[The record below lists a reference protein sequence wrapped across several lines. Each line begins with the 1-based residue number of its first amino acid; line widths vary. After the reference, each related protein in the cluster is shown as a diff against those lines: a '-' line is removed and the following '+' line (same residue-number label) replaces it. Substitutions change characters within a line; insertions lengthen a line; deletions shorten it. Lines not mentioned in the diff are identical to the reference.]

1 MPLFYV
7 QCVSC
12 RATAARML
20 GSSSEVKSCRCK
32 VCEGKVKRVPRPP
45 STVMT
50 ERLDNGIMS
59 QALVRPTNAEE
70 MYLDHAKN
78 DPMEKRNR

>member
-1 MPLFYV
+1 MFYT
-7 QCVSC
+7 QCRSC
-12 RATAARML
+12 GVVAARML
-20 GSSSEVKSCRCK
+20 ASSADMKTCRCK
-32 VCEGKVKRVPRPP
+32 VCNGQIKRVPRPP

-50 ERLDNGIMS
+50 ERLDNGIMPK
-59 QALVRPTNAEE
+59 AVVRPTNAEE